1 MAQNTLKIAVGQLAS
16 SSSLARNAV
25 VIKKIINRAVSL
37 RARVLFLPEASDYLS
52 LTAKHSISL
61 AQRTDEVFL
70 QPIQDE
76 LRRIYALDTAASDD
90 EKGLYVAIGV
100 HQPTSDGKQDRV
112 RNNHVWLSNKGDIL
126 HTYQKLH
133 LFNVTIKDGPILRES
148 DSVEPGNDIPVPF
161 PVSSSSYANFKVGLS
176 ICYDIRFSEVNLRLR
191 KLGANIL
198 TYPSAFTTT
207 TGEAHWVELNRAR
220 AIDSQAYVILAAQ
233 NGPHDVYLDD
243 PSARPSD
250 PEKVKKRV
258 SYGRSIVVDP
268 WGKVLAEAKKYDD
281 DLSTDIDADGDYY
294 EVVTADLDL
303 SYVDQ
308 VRGSL
313 PVFEHRR
320 PEVFGY
326 EV

>member
-1 MAQNTLKIAVGQLAS
+1 MSQTTLKIAVGQLAS
-16 SSSLARNAV
+16 SSSLPKNAAI
-25 VIKKIINRAVSL
+25 IKKIINRAVTL
-37 RARVLFLPEASDYLS
+37 KAKVLFLPEASDYLS
-52 LTAKHSISL
+52 LTAGHSISL
-61 AQRTDEVFL
+61 AQKTNELFL
-70 QPIQDE
+70 QPIQEE
-76 LRRIYALDTAASDD
+76 LRKIYALDKTPNED
-90 EKGLYVAIGV
+90 EKGLYVAIGI
-100 HQPTSDGKQDRV
+100 HQPTKDGKLDRV
-112 RNNHVWLSNKGDIL
+112 RNNHLWLSNKGEVL

-148 DSVEPGNDIPVPF
+148 DSVEPGNEIPTPF
-161 PVSSSSYANFKVGLS
+161 SVNGSTFSNFKVGLS
-176 ICYDIRFSEVNLRLR
+176 ICYDIRFSELNLRLR

-207 TGEAHWVELNRAR
+207 TGEAHWVELNRSR
-220 AIDSQAYVILAAQ
+220 AIDSQSYVILAAQ
-233 NGPHDVYLDD
+233 NGHHDVYLDD

-250 PEKVKKRV
+250 PQKAKKRV

-281 DLSTDIDADGDYY
+281 DLSGHVDSEGDYY
-294 EVVTADLDL
+294 EVITADLDL
-303 SYVDQ
+303 AYVDQ

-313 PVFEHRR
+313 PVFDHRR